1 MEEIIIALAGRAAEE
16 LVLGEISTGAYSD
29 LKQANNIARNMITK
43 YGMSEDLEN
52 MFFGD
57 ENDEVFLGKSYGHLR
72 NFSEKMSAKIDAE
85 VKKIIDEAYSTIKT
99 ILNENMQRLHDVAQ
113 ALLDK
118 ERLEGFE
125 FEKIFNEGYVPEKIE
140 AEKKQETEN
149 SENEPEAKAKKR
161 TRSKQKQEQ
170 KPNRNMSK
178 KPNRITK
185 KRAKTRIAK
194 SNKIRTKMFCQFKRT
209 GSGYLCFLYPGG

>member
-1 MEEIIIALAGRAAEE
+1 
-16 LVLGEISTGAYSD
+16 
-29 LKQANNIARNMITK
+29 
-43 YGMSEDLEN
+43 
-52 MFFGD
+52 
-57 ENDEVFLGKSYGHLR
+57 
-72 NFSEKMSAKIDAE
+72 MSAKIDAE

-170 KPNRNMSK
+170 KTEQKHEQKAEQNNEE
-178 KPNRITK
+178 
-185 KRAKTRIAK
+185 K
-194 SNKIRTKMFCQFKRT
+194 SENTDSEKQ
-209 GSGYLCFLYPGG
+209 